1 MARGLQGALLRGF
14 GARDHQVT
22 VTDTVMLAPRVVR
35 VRFTA
40 PTVFEDLAVEPTA
53 WLRFWFPDPD
63 GGSTEFQ
70 RAYTLSEADETAG
83 TFAVDVVLHEPSGPA
98 TAWARTAA
106 SGDTLAVMVMGSVG
120 FHVADEPPAGYLLI
134 GDSASLPA
142 INSILEVIPP
152 SIPVECYLETHD
164 ADDELIPIREHPRLR
179 LHRVQRHDTGSL
191 AAAVEARDW
200 SNWYAWVGCEAGS
213 LKALRPRLRNDFGFP
228 KTEIHAQAYWTLG
241 REMGKRR
248 GDEPAAV
255 EPAVDSVR
263 PESAVEPAPDVAQA
277 EAVARGNWKEQG
289 AGRLLSPLRT
299 QLILSGV
306 LQAVITLVQL
316 APFVLL
322 VELSRL
328 LLSGA
333 EPDRLRT
340 LGLVAVGLLGTGTL
354 LGAALTLWLHVVDA
368 RFARSLRV
376 RLLDKLSRMPLGWF
390 AARGSAGVKQLVSD
404 DPRTVF
410 IQEELLFPL
419 RQRIQDLQQ
428 QLLVNQQGFL
438 TIEMIVRNNKELIR
452 GVNRAQNVT
461 VSALQVAVTLA
472 LALANQRIV
481 LEKVQAVT
489 KTTEALIAGTAE
501 RLKTQGAEIHKQ
513 AAGTALDLDV
523 LRQSFA
529 DIRAALD
536 DVSRYRQEAL
546 PKMAEN
552 IVEMDRMAAE
562 SEQTIQR
569 MEGAAA
575 SARDF
580 PIEII
585 D

>member
-1 MARGLQGALLRGF
+1 MNADTQSLVFADKEELKKELKLADPTRI
-14 GARDHQVT
+14 T
-22 VTDTVMLAPRVVR
+22 V
-35 VRFTA
+35 
-40 PTVFEDLAVEPTA
+40 
-53 WLRFWFPDPD
+53 DP
-63 GGSTEFQ
+63 
-70 RAYTLSEADETAG
+70 
-83 TFAVDVVLHEPSGPA
+83 
-98 TAWARTAA
+98 AA
-106 SGDTLAVMVMGSVG
+106 
-120 FHVADEPPAGYLLI
+120 
-134 GDSASLPA
+134 
-142 INSILEVIPP
+142 
-152 SIPVECYLETHD
+152 D
-164 ADDELIPIREHPRLR
+164 ADLEAQADALVGRL
-179 LHRVQRHDTGSL
+179 VDIAADDQDGQTQ
-191 AAAVEARDW
+191 AKAAVETMGIQLQKEAARRSQMLQQPVKKLSDQ
-200 SNWYAWVGCEAGS
+200 SGDGGQVANALIDLKVQVEALDPAKFDLEAGWFSRALGYLPGIGTPLKRYFTRYEAASTVIDAVMNS
-213 LKALRPRLRNDFGFP
+213 LKSGQDQL
-228 KTEIHAQAYWTLG
+228 
-241 REMGKRR
+241 KR
-248 GDEPAAV
+248 D
-255 EPAVDSVR
+255 
-263 PESAVEPAPDVAQA
+263 
-277 EAVARGNWKEQG
+277 N
-289 AGRLLSPLRT
+289 
-299 QLILSGV
+299 
-306 LQAVITLVQL
+306 ITLADDQKQMRAL
-316 APFVLL
+316 GHKLERAIKLG
-322 VELSRL
+322 ELI
-328 LLSGA
+328 
-333 EPDRLRT
+333 DRKLQER
-340 LGLVAVGLLGTGTL
+340 VATE
-354 LGAALTLWLHVVDA
+354 
-368 RFARSLRV
+368 
-376 RLLDKLSRMPLGWF
+376 
-390 AARGSAGVKQLVSD
+390 LVSD

-410 IQEELLFPL
+410 VQEELLFPL

-452 GVNRAQNVT
+452 GVNRALNVT

-472 LALANQRIV
+472 LALANQKIV

-489 KTTEALIAGTAE
+489 KTTENLIAGTAE